1 MIGFHD
7 AFVPPVPVGEILQ
20 QKMAAIYGM
29 DVSQDEQLS
38 LAKSVLAEL
47 KVPADQHD
55 NWLSAF

>member
-29 DVSQDEQLS
+29 DVDYQEQMR
-38 LAKSVLAEL
+38 LANEVLVEL
-47 KVPADQHD
+47 KIPREQHGE
-55 NWLSAF
+55 WLSAF

>member
-1 MIGFHD
+1 
-7 AFVPPVPVGEILQ
+7 
-20 QKMAAIYGM
+20 MAAIYAM
-29 DVSQDEQLS
+29 DVSQGEQLT

>member
-20 QKMAAIYGM
+20 QKMAAIYAM
-29 DVSQDEQLS
+29 DVAQEEQIR
-38 LAKSVLAEL
+38 LAQSILDEL
-47 KVPADQHD
+47 KVPADQHS